1 MLLRCAAPFTA
12 LLLGSAFAF
21 ADPPPEDLL
30 LPVTPS
36 GSASAPAAPTTAP
49 VVPPASST
57 EKAAPAA
64 TATGPILPP
73 GSAAGPAAPVTTTRP
88 APPEVPPPATAT
100 TTGTLELNTPMTV
113 GLSMFTLSY
122 VPCAV
127 IGAVTED
134 GDAIPM
140 VLPFVGPWITGH
152 LVKPD
157 DWGWVFFGG
166 LSTVQVVGAAV
177 FAFGALLPRDPAA
190 KRGPRQTTAASVRA
204 APVVG
209 PGTLG
214 LSIQG
219 AF

>member
-73 GSAAGPAAPVTTTRP
+73 GSAAGPAAPVTTARA
-88 APPEVPPPATAT
+88 APPEVPPPATA

-134 GDAIPM
+134 DDAIPM